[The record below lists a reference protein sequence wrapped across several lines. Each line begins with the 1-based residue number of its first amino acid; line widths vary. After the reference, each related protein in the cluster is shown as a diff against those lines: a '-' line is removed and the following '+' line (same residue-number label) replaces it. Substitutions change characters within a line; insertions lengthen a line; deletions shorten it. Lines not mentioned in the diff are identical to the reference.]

1 MSAPL
6 KRILIVEDEVI
17 LALDFSDTV
26 ADLGYEVVGPAL
38 SLDEGLELVESEAI
52 HCALL
57 DVNLGRG
64 LTSEPIADRLR
75 AQGVNLAFLTA
86 YTRDQIVFA
95 RPGEIVLPKPPGR
108 ATLMQVLDDLCP

>member
-1 MSAPL
+1 MSEQS

-17 LALDFSDTV
+17 LALDFSDAV

-38 SLDEGLELVESEAI
+38 SLDEGLELASTECI

-64 LTSEPIADRLR
+64 LTSEPIAEALR
-75 AQGVNLAFLTA
+75 AQGVSLAFVTA
-86 YTRDQIVFA
+86 YTRDQIAFA
-95 RPGEIVLPKPPGR
+95 KADEIVLPKPPGR
-108 ATLMQVLDDLCP
+108 PTLLQVLGDLCP